1 MTYSLIKPKKKPIFS
16 LFSRI
21 WIGFIVFV
29 FIALVSSNL
38 FIKYQNNTLSEK
50 TKQMN
55 SKYAETIDKIHQS
68 EQQITTLTKQKNA
81 ANSIYATNL
90 ILKQSIK
97 NLFDL
102 VPDSITLDEVYMDK
116 TTLIIKGV
124 TPTKNVFEMLLAV
137 PLKSIFTTSN
147 TTFYQTKNGWLNFVN
162 TNKIDDYGIY
172 DER

>member
-21 WIGFIVFV
+21 WIGFIAFV

-38 FIKYQNNTLSEK
+38 FIIYQNNALSKE
-50 TKQMN
+50 TKRMN

>member
-21 WIGFIVFV
+21 WIGFIGIV
-29 FIALVSSNL
+29 FIALVASNL
-38 FIKYQNNTLSEK
+38 FIKYQNKILSEQ
-50 TKQMN
+50 TTQMN
-55 SKYAETIDKIHQS
+55 NEYSTTIDKIHQS
-68 EQQITTLTKQKNA
+68 EQQITMLTKQKNA
-81 ANSIYATNL
+81 ANSIYAANL

-102 VPDSITLDEVYMDK
+102 VPDSITLDDVYMDK

-124 TPTKNVFEMLLAV
+124 TPTKSVFDMLLAV

-162 TNKIDDYGIY
+162 TNKIDNRGIY
-172 DER
+172 DE

>member
-21 WIGFIVFV
+21 WIGFITLV
-29 FIALVSSNL
+29 FIVLVASNL
-38 FIKYQNNTLSEK
+38 FIKYQNKTLLQQ
-50 TKQMN
+50 TTQMN
-55 SKYAETIDKIHQS
+55 SEYSKTIDEINKS
-68 EQQITTLTKQKNA
+68 EQQIATLTKQKNT

-102 VPDSITLDEVYMDK
+102 VPDSITLDEIYMDR

-124 TPTKNVFEMLLAV
+124 TPTKSVFEMLLAV
-137 PLKSIFTTSN
+137 PLKSIFDTSN

-162 TNKIDDYGIY
+162 TNKIYDYGIY
-172 DER
+172 DE

>member
-21 WIGFIVFV
+21 WIGFIALV
-29 FIALVSSNL
+29 FIVLVASNL
-38 FIKYQNNTLSEK
+38 FIKYQNKTLLQQ
-50 TKQMN
+50 TTQMN
-55 SKYAETIDKIHQS
+55 SEYSKTIDEINKS
-68 EQQITTLTKQKNA
+68 EQQIATLTKQKNT

-102 VPDSITLDEVYMDK
+102 VPDSITLDEIYMDK

-124 TPTKNVFEMLLAV
+124 TPTKSVFEMLLAV
-137 PLKSIFTTSN
+137 PLKSIFDTSN

-162 TNKIDDYGIY
+162 TNKIYDYGIY
-172 DER
+172 DE